1 MKKNDTQPLAAIEPP
16 RRRLVR
22 VKMRRRGLNYGT
34 LYPPDGEAKSW
45 WRALKNALGTSSSS
59 FVNASLAQLQAAARL
74 PDGMVSEV
82 AMNAAF
88 ALIQCVA
95 PKNEIEGVLAI
106 QMACSHSAAMAALGR
121 LTSAGSL
128 TFSAY
133 STAAATLMR
142 SYAQQ
147 LETLRRLRGSGAPH
161 VKVEH
166 VHINDEGRAVIGNV
180 ALDQL
185 SRAE

>member
-121 LTSAGSL
+121 LTSAGGL

-133 STAAATLMR
+133 STAAATLTR
-142 SYAQQ
+142 TYAQQ

-166 VHINDEGRAVIGNV
+166 VHIDDEGRAVIGNV